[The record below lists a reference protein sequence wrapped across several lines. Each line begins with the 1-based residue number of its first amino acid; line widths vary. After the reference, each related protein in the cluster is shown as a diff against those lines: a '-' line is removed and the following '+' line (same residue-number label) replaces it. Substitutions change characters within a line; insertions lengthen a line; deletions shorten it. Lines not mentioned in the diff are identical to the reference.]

1 MSKKIKKR
9 KKPEIFFGKKEEKK
23 VNKIKSRIPFHL
35 DDKGRRV
42 FDLDKIK
49 KEKELQEERR
59 KENSKKIKINATL
72 VCNHCGLAFTDNM
85 AYQEHINSKQHNKIV
100 GHTMNVKEVTVN
112 TIKEKLLKIKQ
123 QREEMKE
130 KQRIERVEKNIKEN
144 NFIV

>member
-112 TIKEKLLKIKQ
+112 TIKEKLLKLKQ